1 MQEIYKK
8 SGVLLGLIYKNCL
21 LLLYLAVVRA
31 VFVVAMSK
39 SNWKQ
44 FQSQTYTCS
53 LHLVSEN
60 S

>member
-8 SGVLLGLIYKNCL
+8 SGVLLGLVYKNCL
-21 LLLYLAVVRA
+21 LLLYLA